1 MQVKILMS
9 LAGSDFSHSKGD
21 TCEVEDSEAQNWID
35 AGWAE
40 KASGKETKAKASK
53 ATTNIETATEK

>member
-9 LAGSDFSHSKGD
+9 LAGSNFSYSKGD
-21 TCEVEDSEAQNWID
+21 TCEVEDAEAQNWID

-40 KASGKETKAKASK
+40 KASGKEAKAKASK
-53 ATTNIETATEK
+53 ETNIETATEK